1 MAVVNKQPE
10 TFERARKAVV
20 IGCGF
25 VGSTCAFALMES
37 GVFSEIALVD
47 AHANKAEG
55 EALDIAHGT
64 PFYGPVEVYAGSY
77 ADLNTADICI
87 ITAGSAQKPGESRLD
102 LVARNVAILRS
113 ILHDINQTSF
123 DGILILVSNPVDI
136 LTYVAARETG
146 LPAHRV
152 FGTGTILDSARFK
165 SILSSYLD
173 IDPRNVHARI
183 IGEHGDS
190 EFAVWSMA
198 NVSGIP
204 LMECFKNKNINN
216 PFQLMTDIEERVRKS
231 AGIIIEKKGA
241 TYYGIAASVRRLCE
255 AIMRDEKA
263 VMTVSTMLDGEYG
276 LSDVALSIVSVM
288 GINGIEEHLPAP
300 ISEEELAKLRASA
313 QTLKDVIAQVS

>member
-1 MAVVNKQPE
+1 MTAAKTQRTP
-10 TFERARKAVV
+10 FERARKAVV

-47 AHANKAEG
+47 AHATKAEG

-136 LTYVAARETG
+136 LTSVSYTHLT
-146 LPAHRV
+146 LP
-152 FGTGTILDSARFK
+152 T
-165 SILSSYLD
+165 
-173 IDPRNVHARI
+173 N
-183 IGEHGDS
+183 
-190 EFAVWSMA
+190 
-198 NVSGIP
+198 
-204 LMECFKNKNINN
+204 
-216 PFQLMTDIEERVRKS
+216 
-231 AGIIIEKKGA
+231 
-241 TYYGIAASVRRLCE
+241 
-255 AIMRDEKA
+255 
-263 VMTVSTMLDGEYG
+263 
-276 LSDVALSIVSVM
+276 
-288 GINGIEEHLPAP
+288 
-300 ISEEELAKLRASA
+300 
-313 QTLKDVIAQVS
+313 